1 MACEKTRKIV
11 LVLRTL
17 LEFHHYIGNQLVLNY
32 NISKGHKSKRMLHMG
47 RKINIMVTTWRYH
60 WDNVTKTFYTKP
72 LAPQVN
78 IEDCE
83 QLDTLFVKINDN
95 RQIEHIYEGR
105 ISDVRIIG
113 DKIYFNVNLKAKLDS
128 PPPGIPLLKLTKS
141 GWYIHEL
148 DEEVPQED
156 PYLPPFFKSL
166 KTENDWEQFEHDV
179 HVVLKLLGINNIRKF
194 YKQRGHAD
202 GIFRIGNLVVI
213 YDATLGDLKEKE
225 KQIENYINSLRGDS
239 YRFEQDSE
247 WGIKNYT
254 KHVWIIKR
262 DENTRRFRIS
272 DDIVVK
278 VVSIDSL
285 MRLYKKRLVEID
297 DEDELVRR
305 LIDIEKE

>member
-1 MACEKTRKIV
+1 
-11 LVLRTL
+11 
-17 LEFHHYIGNQLVLNY
+17 
-32 NISKGHKSKRMLHMG
+32 MG